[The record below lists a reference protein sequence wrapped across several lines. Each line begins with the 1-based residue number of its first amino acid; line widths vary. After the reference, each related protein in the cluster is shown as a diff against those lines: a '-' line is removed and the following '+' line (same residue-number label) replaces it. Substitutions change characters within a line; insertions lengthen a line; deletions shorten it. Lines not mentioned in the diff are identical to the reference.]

1 MYVVADFSQMKSIA
15 DYEKLVQEKIS
26 KIDVGILILNAGVG
40 GMGPFSQIRN
50 KDIEIL
56 VNVNALHVIYFS
68 KVMVNQLL
76 KRFEDTKVKSGILI
90 TSSGLGERPMAG
102 TITYS
107 ACKSFAGFIGEGL
120 NFELEGK
127 VDVINY

>member
-1 MYVVADFSQMKSIA
+1 
-15 DYEKLVQEKIS
+15 
-26 KIDVGILILNAGVG
+26 
-40 GMGPFSQIRN
+40 MGPFAEIPN

-56 VNVNALHVIYFS
+56 VNVNALHVIYFA

-76 KRFEDTKVKSGILI
+76 KRFDVDKIKSGILV

-107 ACKSFAGFIGEGL
+107 ACKSFAGFIAEGL
-120 NFELEGK
+120 NFEL
-127 VDVINY
+127 